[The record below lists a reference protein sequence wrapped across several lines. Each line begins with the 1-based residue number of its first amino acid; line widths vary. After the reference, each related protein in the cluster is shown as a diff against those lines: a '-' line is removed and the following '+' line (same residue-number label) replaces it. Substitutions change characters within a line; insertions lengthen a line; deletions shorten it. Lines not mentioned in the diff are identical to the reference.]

1 MMKTGS
7 LRVLLWTDSDRFA
20 GTERHCLDLAGGLQR
35 SGVEVSLGCRPQT
48 PLAFR
53 AFAEGLRV
61 VELDTRWGGI
71 RAVSRLRGLLRN
83 GSTDLVHVHNGKCA
97 LLARIALARAGRGTL
112 VATQHFI
119 TPART
124 SRRGVSARV
133 AARAHEWVDRGIS
146 RWVAI
151 SAAVGD
157 AMVQRRDTTQKKV
170 RLVFNGVPGGAPG
183 EMDRALA
190 RSVLGLPPEVPILLC
205 VARLE
210 PEKGHGL
217 LLHALKML
225 SRERVEFLTLC
236 VGEGS
241 LEGAIARRIGELAI
255 SERVRMVGQ
264 QPDVSV
270 WLRAADVLVLP
281 SPAEPFGLVLL
292 EAMCR
297 GVPVVAAAAGGPLEI
312 LRDGGGLL
320 FTSGDPRDLGEKLLR
335 LLSQTGLRRDL
346 ADAARLRWAT
356 HFSVERMAQ
365 QMCEVY
371 QEATGVGRD
380 GEGDLFCSGHG
391 VEGL

>member
-1 MMKTGS
+1 MKTGS

-35 SGVEVSLGCRPQT
+35 LGVDVSLGCRAET
-48 PLAFR
+48 PLASR
-53 AFAEGLRV
+53 AFDAGVRV
-61 VELDTRWGGI
+61 IELDTRWGGI
-71 RAVSRLRGLLRN
+71 PAVHRLRELLAN
-83 GSTDLVHVHNGKCA
+83 GSMDLVHAHNGKCA

-124 SRRGVSARV
+124 SRRGFSARV
-133 AARAHEWVDRGIS
+133 ARRAHDWVDRGVS

-157 AMVQRRDTTQKKV
+157 AMVRRRDTASRKI

-183 EMDRALA
+183 EMDGAAARAA
-190 RSVLGLPPEVPILLC
+190 LGLPPEMPILLC

-210 PEKGHGL
+210 PEKGHDVL
-217 LLHALKML
+217 LNALKML
-225 SRERVEFLTLC
+225 SREKVEFLTLF

-241 LEGAIARRIGELAI
+241 LKEVLAERIGQLGI
-255 SERVRMVGQ
+255 SGRVRLVGQ

-270 WLRAADVLVLP
+270 WLQAADALVLP
-281 SPAEPFGLVLL
+281 SPAEPFGLALL

-312 LRDGGGLL
+312 LQDGSGLL
-320 FTSGDPRDLGEKLLR
+320 FIPGDPRDLGEKLLHI
-335 LLSQTGLRRDL
+335 LSQPGLRRKL
-346 ADAARLRWAT
+346 ALAARLRWAT

-365 QMCEVY
+365 HMCEVY
-371 QEATGVGRD
+371 EDAAKVGRV
-380 GEGDLFCSGHG
+380 GEG
-391 VEGL
+391 

>member
-1 MMKTGS
+1 
-7 LRVLLWTDSDRFA
+7 
-20 GTERHCLDLAGGLQR
+20 
-35 SGVEVSLGCRPQT
+35 
-48 PLAFR
+48 
-53 AFAEGLRV
+53 
-61 VELDTRWGGI
+61 
-71 RAVSRLRGLLRN
+71 
-83 GSTDLVHVHNGKCA
+83 
-97 LLARIALARAGRGTL
+97 
-112 VATQHFI
+112 
-119 TPART
+119 
-124 SRRGVSARV
+124 
-133 AARAHEWVDRGIS
+133 
-146 RWVAI
+146 
-151 SAAVGD
+151 
-157 AMVQRRDTTQKKV
+157 MVQRRDTTQKKV